1 MLVVFDINLSLFN
14 LAWIGFMAG
23 IISGAILGLLFH
35 NEDFMGGYN
44 SFRRRLTRL
53 GHISFF
59 GIGIINLLIALSLS
73 SLDIP
78 LDKSTNINI
87 AMMITAITMPLFC
100 FLSAWKKPFRHF
112 FFIPVLGFAF
122 SVITIMTKLNF

>member
-1 MLVVFDINLSLFN
+1 MLVIFDLKLSLFN
-14 LAWIGFMAG
+14 IAWLGFFGG

-59 GIGIINLLIALSLS
+59 GIGIINLLIALTINRIGIT
-73 SLDIP
+73 DY
-78 LDKSTNINI
+78 TNINI

-112 FFIPVLGFAF
+112 FFIPVLGFMF
-122 SVITIMTKLNF
+122 SVGSIIMKLDF